1 MIKVIYLI
9 VCMVLLS
16 MEDIKYKSVKVLH
29 FVIMFGCIP
38 FAFIGDYIFFQLN
51 FSWQSLLYSVLTG
64 GGMFI
69 ISKVTGSFGTAD
81 GIVVSLI
88 GIITDW
94 KMGISVLLLSMLLI
108 SFFGLILLAVKKVKL
123 KQEIPYIP
131 FLLISLMGVLLG
143 G

>member
-1 MIKVIYLI
+1 M
-9 VCMVLLS
+9 
-16 MEDIKYKSVKVLH
+16 
-29 FVIMFGCIP
+29 
-38 FAFIGDYIFFQLN
+38 
-51 FSWQSLLYSVLTG
+51 LYSVLTG
-64 GGMFI
+64 SGMFI
-69 ISKVTGSFGTAD
+69 ISKVTGLFGTAD

-108 SFFGLILLAVKKVKL
+108 SFLGLILLAVKKVKL